1 LEANDDGLYLHYI
14 QQIEIHPVTSRVYVS
29 SDNLYLSDDGG
40 TSWRTV
46 PGRLRVA
53 IDPIDPDI
61 MYATEFRNGLRKSLD
76 GGVTWKAIGDDI
88 TTPGTLAI
96 HPHNPQ
102 LLVVN
107 DGDPWQSTDGGD
119 TWTQG
124 HVDSDTPDV
133 RNMSTIVFDP
143 VNPGTVYA
151 GSGFRRNEGDRGI
164 GVVLKSTD
172 AGHTWSVVSQQ
183 PIGKGPVQALAVDHV
198 NPSVLYAGGATKAD
212 DGFYRSTDGGGNWTK
227 IHEGGPSA
235 VVIDPLNPSVVYSA
249 MRAIERDVLR
259 FTFDGS
265 KTAVDQTSW
274 GAIKGSTLLIG
285 E

>member
-1 LEANDDGLYLHYI
+1 M
-14 QQIEIHPVTSRVYVS
+14 
-29 SDNLYLSDDGG
+29 
-40 TSWRTV
+40 
-46 PGRLRVA
+46 A

-76 GGVTWKAIGDDI
+76 GGVTWKATGDDI

-151 GSGFRRNEGDRGI
+151 GSGFRRNEGDSGI

-198 NPSVLYAGGATKAD
+198 NPSVLYAGGGD
-212 DGFYRSTDGGGNWTK
+212 
-227 IHEGGPSA
+227 EGRRRLLPKHRWRCQLDEDTRGRFISRRHR
-235 VVIDPLNPSVVYSA
+235 LLESKRCLLSL
-249 MRAIERDVLR
+249 RAIERDVLR

-265 KTAVDQTSW
+265 KTGVDQTSW